1 MPSNLIDSIQ
11 GFFNN
16 DFISRAA
23 SSLGEGEDGIRKALL
38 AAVPTSLAGLLNKT
52 NAEGDGSSVLGLAQ
66 QALSGVGSGN
76 MSETIGS
83 AASGVKN
90 WASGIFG
97 DKLGPISQVISKF
110 AGVKESSATTLV
122 NSASAATLGAVGKY
136 ASDNN
141 LNASGIKSFLQS
153 QKDSILSALPSGL
166 NLGSILS
173 LAGLGAIG
181 SKVIHTVEAETKKG
195 SNWLI
200 PLLVIIV
207 AIALIWY
214 FVKGCGK
221 NNASAPPA
229 DTSATAAMPD
239 TSASAGSMGRES
251 MQVQL
256 PNGTTLNAFKG
267 GIEDQLVTFLK
278 TPYKQLG
285 ADSLKNVW
293 FDFDNLTFETGS
305 ANIAPQSQTQIDNI
319 AAILKA
325 FPDAKL
331 KIGGYTD
338 KTGDDAGNMKL
349 SSDRANAVKAA
360 LEKDGVG
367 SQITDAEGYGSKFAK
382 FPADAAETDKVKDR
396 HISVSPRL

>member
-1 MPSNLIDSIQ
+1 MSFNLIDSAQ
-11 GFFNN
+11 SLFNN
-16 DFISRAA
+16 DYISKAA

-38 AAVPTSLAGLLNKT
+38 AAVPTSLAGLLHKT
-52 NAEGDGSSVLGLAQ
+52 NAEGDGSSILALAG
-66 QALSGVGSGN
+66 QALPGAGSGN
-76 MSETIGS
+76 IADTLGS

-97 DKLGPISQVISKF
+97 DKLGSITQLISRFS
-110 AGVKESSATTLV
+110 GVKESTAATIV
-122 NSASAATLGAVGKY
+122 NSASAASLGAVGKY
-136 ASDNN
+136 ATDNN
-141 LNASGIKSFLQS
+141 LNAAGVKSFLQG

-173 LAGLGAIG
+173 MAGLTALG
-181 SKVIHTVEAETKKG
+181 SKVIQSVETDVKKG

-200 PLLVIIV
+200 PLLIIV
-207 AIALIWY
+207 VVIALIWY

-221 NNASAPPA
+221 NNATTAPA
-229 DTSATAAMPD
+229 DTAATAAMPD
-239 TSASAGSMGRES
+239 TSASSGTMGRES

-293 FDFDNLTFETGS
+293 FDFDNLNFETGS
-305 ANIAPQSQTQIDNI
+305 ATIAPQSQVQIDNI

-325 FPDAKL
+325 FPDSKI

-338 KTGDDAGNMKL
+338 NTGDAAANMKL
-349 SSDRANAVKAA
+349 SSDRASAVKAA

-382 FPADAAETDKVKDR
+382 APADAPETDKVKDR

>member
-1 MPSNLIDSIQ
+1 MASTLIDSIQ
-11 GFFNN
+11 GFFNK
-16 DFISRAA
+16 DFITRAA
-23 SSLGEGEDGIRKALL
+23 SSLGEGEDGIKKALM
-38 AAVPTSLAGLLNKT
+38 AAVPTALAGLLNKT

-66 QALSGVGSGN
+66 QALPSLGTGN
-76 MSETIGS
+76 ISDTLGS

-97 DKLGPISQVISKF
+97 DKLGPITQLISRF
-110 AGVKESSATTLV
+110 SGVKESTAATIV
-122 NSASAATLGAVGKY
+122 NSASVASLGAVGKY

-141 LNASGIKSFLQS
+141 LNASGVKSFLQG
-153 QKDSILSALPSGL
+153 QKDSILGALPSGL
-166 NLGSILS
+166 NLGGILS
-173 LAGLGAIG
+173 MAGLGALG
-181 SKVIHTVEAETKKG
+181 SKVIQSVETEAKKG

-200 PLLVIIV
+200 PLLIIV
-207 AIALIWY
+207 VVIALIWY

-221 NNASAPPA
+221 NNATTAPA
-229 DTSATAAMPD
+229 DTAATAAMPD
-239 TSASAGSMGRES
+239 TTASMGRES

-293 FDFDNLTFETGS
+293 FNFDNLTFETGS
-305 ANIAPQSQTQIDNI
+305 STIAPQSQVQIDNI

-325 FPDAKL
+325 FPDSKI

-338 KTGDDAGNMKL
+338 NTGDAAGNLKL
-349 SSDRANAVKAA
+349 SSDRASAVKAA

-382 FPADAAETDKVKDR
+382 APADAPESDKVKDR